1 MKKNYENL
9 PYEFLLLIN
18 NKPIVGRNFSIRGYN
33 SDSLRSIELKETIDD
48 AIYIIK
54 EQFKDRS
61 MDYLYKYYNPYITQ
75 DEKELSDRTKNVN
88 IYENEDIFT
97 FQIKVNGKIAAESI
111 FSGNDYPPKIRYD
124 VNIREIISEII
135 ATIQQ
140 GLSLKKYTKQY
151 CGYAL

>member
-33 SDSLRSIELKETIDD
+33 SDSLRSLELKETIDD

-61 MDYLYKYYNPYITQ
+61 MDYLYKYYNPHIIQ
-75 DEKELSDRTKNVN
+75 DEKDLYGRSKNVN
-88 IYENEDIFT
+88 IYDNEDIFT
-97 FQIKVNGKIAAESI
+97 FQIKVNGKIVAESI

-124 VNIREIISEII
+124 VDIRKIISEII

-140 GLSLKKYTKQY
+140 GLSLKKYTKEY

>member
-18 NKPIVGRNFSIRGYN
+18 NKPIVGRNFSIRGFN
-33 SDSLRSIELKETIDD
+33 SDSLRSIELKDTIDH
-48 AIYIIK
+48 AVYLIK

-61 MDYLYKYYNPYITQ
+61 MDYLYKYYNPYLTQ
-75 DEKELSDRTKNVN
+75 DEKELINRSRNMN
-88 IYENEDIFT
+88 IYENEDLFT
-97 FQIKVNGKIAAESI
+97 FQIKVNGKIVAESI
-111 FSGNDYPPKIRYD
+111 FSGNDYPPKVRYD

-135 ATIQQ
+135 AAIQQ
-140 GLSLKKYTKQY
+140 GLSLKKYTKEY

>member
-33 SDSLRSIELKETIDD
+33 NESLRSLELKETIDNVL
-48 AIYIIK
+48 YIIQ

-61 MDYLYKYYNPYITQ
+61 CDYLYKYYNPYYTQ
-75 DEKELSDRTKNVN
+75 NVVELIERCTDLD
-88 IYENEDIFT
+88 IYANEDIFT
-97 FQIKVNGKIAAESI
+97 FQIKVNGRVVATSV
-111 FSGNDYPPKIRYD
+111 FSGNDYPPKVRYD
-124 VNIREIISEII
+124 VDIRKIIPEII
-135 ATIQQ
+135 ATIQR
-140 GLSLKKYTKQY
+140 GLSLKKYTKKY

>member
-54 EQFKDRS
+54 EAF
-61 MDYLYKYYNPYITQ
+61 LVETITH
-75 DEKELSDRTKNVN
+75 
-88 IYENEDIFT
+88 
-97 FQIKVNGKIAAESI
+97 
-111 FSGNDYPPKIRYD
+111 
-124 VNIREIISEII
+124 
-135 ATIQQ
+135 
-140 GLSLKKYTKQY
+140 LK
-151 CGYAL
+151 